1 MTDSH
6 FAFRDSRDHR
16 PKSPCISARSPIRS
30 STPNDEVAAKKLKLE
45 SELRKSGHESDSG
58 DKSDGDLV
66 VDVGGDED
74 GARNVQMNGD
84 HHSDRRGERERP
96 PSNLS
101 SSSRSTPSL
110 KNKEDKPG
118 TPNDL
123 GAPGGKPPTPPRG
136 PPLPG
141 PYPGGYPGLGP
152 RPPGDPLGFPP
163 VGPPGAHGYPPRPPP
178 GGPPLG
184 PPGGPHDPHPGPR
197 VPSSNGI
204 SNGINGPSSK
214 PSYSFHVGQ
223 NSDLKPVSFP
233 PDALSSPGIPRQC
246 RQINTLPHGEVVCA
260 VTMSNPT
267 KYVYTGGKGC
277 VKVWDIGQPG
287 TKQPVS
293 QLDCLQRENY
303 IRSIKLLPD
312 GRTLVVG
319 GEASTLSIWDLA
331 TPQPRIK
338 AELTSSAPA
347 CYALAISPDSKV
359 CFSCCR

>member
-84 HHSDRRGERERP
+84 HHGDRRGERERP

-123 GAPGGKPPTPPRG
+123 GAPGGNSQEF
-136 PPLPG
+136 
-141 PYPGGYPGLGP
+141 
-152 RPPGDPLGFPP
+152 PGDPGAAGEGGFI
-163 VGPPGAHGYPPRPPP
+163 
-178 GGPPLG
+178 
-184 PPGGPHDPHPGPR
+184 D
-197 VPSSNGI
+197 
-204 SNGINGPSSK
+204 
-214 PSYSFHVGQ
+214 F
-223 NSDLKPVSFP
+223 
-233 PDALSSPGIPRQC
+233 
-246 RQINTLPHGEVVCA
+246 
-260 VTMSNPT
+260 
-267 KYVYTGGKGC
+267 
-277 VKVWDIGQPG
+277 
-287 TKQPVS
+287 
-293 QLDCLQRENY
+293 
-303 IRSIKLLPD
+303 
-312 GRTLVVG
+312 
-319 GEASTLSIWDLA
+319 LSI
-331 TPQPRIK
+331 
-338 AELTSSAPA
+338 
-347 CYALAISPDSKV
+347 
-359 CFSCCR
+359 